1 MSARDGRSK
10 PRVERSE
17 LKAQRADAGHGLELD
32 APLRPA
38 PEPEPRRASRKPRNT
53 SALVAS
59 SAGQGRQ
66 PKRRTPIQPKPGVT
80 RPSGRYAPS
89 GDELETGLVSA
100 RNQVALE
107 TATGLVTTR
116 ISERPPD
123 NGGDKAAHSRGRAR
137 GPAERSDRL
146 GIIRSKGLDRSL
158 AQLPLELA
166 RQVWPL
172 ELEVRLRV
180 HARIQA
186 LWNADKPRQAREL
199 TDAQER
205 ECLAIRRAFM
215 KGRQL
220 PLFAH
225 PLDAL
230 WGAP

>member
-10 PRVERSE
+10 PRAERSE

-38 PEPEPRRASRKPRNT
+38 PEPEPRKATRKPRNT

-89 GDELETGLVSA
+89 GDERETGLVSA

-137 GPAERSDRL
+137 RAGGRRDRK
-146 GIIRSKGLDRSL
+146 GITRSKQLDRNL

-172 ELEVRLRV
+172 ELAVRLRF
-180 HARIQA
+180 HDAIQA
-186 LWNADKPRQAREL
+186 LWNADRAKEARAL
-199 TDAQER
+199 TEQQEA
-205 ECLAIRRAFM
+205 ECWAVRCAFVQ
-215 KGRQL
+215 GRQW
-220 PLFAH
+220 PLFQH
-225 PLDAL
+225 PSDAL
-230 WGAP
+230 WGVL